1 MAMKIF
7 KSISAYFGYEPLL
20 AYILVVS
27 FLGVCEFLNSIIS
40 LFPIEVLFLI
50 GVLRAYVAF
59 KIVKYLKKT
68 FPMIEQKEGLVKINA
83 VYKKAYKVAII
94 AYSVLF
100 IVCSVDVA
108 SSAVSAICGLYANVP
123 LYLICL
129 ALEYILDV
137 VGITCLFM
145 AHLNSE
151 TTFRIEPWWIISNI
165 VIILCSVDAF
175 LSMLGIHEMTFKV
188 TTFLFYVF
196 TTVFWAMRVM
206 YAFRIQDEIALIA
219 IKETNG

>member
-1 MAMKIF
+1 MKVI
-7 KSISAYFGYEPLL
+7 KSIPAYFEKGPLL

-27 FLGVCEFLNSIIS
+27 LLYLCEFFNNIRSF
-40 LFPIEVLFLI
+40 FPIEVLFLI
-50 GVLRAYVAF
+50 GVLRAYVVF
-59 KIVKYLKKT
+59 KIVKYLKKVFMT
-68 FPMIEQKEGLVKINA
+68 IEQKEGQVKINA
-83 VYKKAYKVAII
+83 GYKKDYKIAII
-94 AYSVLF
+94 VYLILF
-100 IVCSVDVA
+100 VVCSADV
-108 SSAVSAICGLYANVP
+108 SISALSAICGLYANVP
-123 LYLICL
+123 LYLVCL

-137 VGITCLFM
+137 VGITCLFL

-151 TTFRIEPWWIISNI
+151 TTFRLDPWWIISNI

-175 LSMLGIHEMTFKV
+175 LSMLGIHEMTFEV

>member
-1 MAMKIF
+1 MKAI
-7 KSISAYFGYEPLL
+7 KSIPAYFEKGPLL

-27 FLGVCEFLNSIIS
+27 LLYLCEFFNNIRSF
-40 LFPIEVLFLI
+40 FPIEVLFLI
-50 GVLRAYVAF
+50 GVLRAYVVF
-59 KIVKYLKKT
+59 KIVKYLKKVFMT
-68 FPMIEQKEGLVKINA
+68 IEQKEGQVKINA
-83 VYKKAYKVAII
+83 GYKKDYKIAII
-94 AYSVLF
+94 VYLILF
-100 IVCSVDVA
+100 VVCSADV
-108 SSAVSAICGLYANVP
+108 SISALSAICGLYANTP
-123 LYLICL
+123 FYLVCL

-137 VGITCLFM
+137 VGITCLFL

-151 TTFRIEPWWIISNI
+151 TMFRLDPWWIISNI

-196 TTVFWAMRVM
+196 TTVFGAMRVM

>member
-1 MAMKIF
+1 MSMKVI
-7 KSISAYFGYEPLL
+7 KSIPAYFEKGPLL

-27 FLGVCEFLNSIIS
+27 LLYLCEFFNNIRSF
-40 LFPIEVLFLI
+40 FPIEVLFLI
-50 GVLRAYVAF
+50 GVLRAYVVF
-59 KIVKYLKKT
+59 KIVKYLKKVFMT
-68 FPMIEQKEGLVKINA
+68 IEQKEGQVKINA
-83 VYKKAYKVAII
+83 GYKKDYKIAII
-94 AYSVLF
+94 VYLILF
-100 IVCSVDVA
+100 VVCSADV
-108 SSAVSAICGLYANVP
+108 SISALSAICGLYANTP
-123 LYLICL
+123 FYLVCL
-129 ALEYILDV
+129 ALEYIIDV
-137 VGITCLFM
+137 VGITCLFL

-151 TTFRIEPWWIISNI
+151 TTFRLDPWWIISNI

-175 LSMLGIHEMTFKV
+175 LSMLGIHEMTFEV

>member
-1 MAMKIF
+1 M
-7 KSISAYFGYEPLL
+7 

-27 FLGVCEFLNSIIS
+27 LLYLCEFFNNIRSF
-40 LFPIEVLFLI
+40 FPIEVLFLI
-50 GVLRAYVAF
+50 GVLRAYVVF
-59 KIVKYLKKT
+59 KIVKYLKKVFMT
-68 FPMIEQKEGLVKINA
+68 IEQKEGQVKINA
-83 VYKKAYKVAII
+83 GYKKDYKIAII
-94 AYSVLF
+94 VYLILF
-100 IVCSVDVA
+100 VVCSADV
-108 SSAVSAICGLYANVP
+108 SISALSAICGLYANTP
-123 LYLICL
+123 FYLVCL
-129 ALEYILDV
+129 ALEYIIDV
-137 VGITCLFM
+137 VGITCLFL

-151 TTFRIEPWWIISNI
+151 TTFRLDPWWIISNI

-175 LSMLGIHEMTFKV
+175 LSMLGIHEMTFEV

>member
-1 MAMKIF
+1 MKVI
-7 KSISAYFGYEPLL
+7 KSIPAYFEKGPLL

-27 FLGVCEFLNSIIS
+27 LLYLCEFFNNIRSF
-40 LFPIEVLFLI
+40 FPIEVLFLI
-50 GVLRAYVAF
+50 GVLRAYVVF
-59 KIVKYLKKT
+59 KIVKYLKKVFMT
-68 FPMIEQKEGLVKINA
+68 IEQKEGQVKINA
-83 VYKKAYKVAII
+83 GYKKDYKIAII
-94 AYSVLF
+94 VYLILF
-100 IVCSVDVA
+100 VVCSADV
-108 SSAVSAICGLYANVP
+108 SISALSAICGLYANTP
-123 LYLICL
+123 FYLVCL
-129 ALEYILDV
+129 ALEYIIDV
-137 VGITCLFM
+137 VGITCLFL

-151 TTFRIEPWWIISNI
+151 TTFRLDPWWIISNI

-175 LSMLGIHEMTFKV
+175 LSMLGIHEMTFEV

>member
-1 MAMKIF
+1 MAMKFF
-7 KSISAYFGYEPLL
+7 KSISAYFEYEPLL

-59 KIVKYLKKT
+59 KIVKYLKKA
-68 FPMIEQKEGLVKINA
+68 FPMIEQKEGHVKINA
-83 VYKKAYKVAII
+83 GYKKAYKVAII

-151 TTFRIEPWWIISNI
+151 TTFRIDPWWIISNI
-165 VIILCSVDAF
+165 VIILCSVDAYVTMLGLHKWTFELTTWLFYIFIFVF
-175 LSMLGIHEMTFKV
+175 LSI
-188 TTFLFYVF
+188 
-196 TTVFWAMRVM
+196 RIM
-206 YAFRIQDEIALIA
+206 YAFRIQDEIDIIA

>member
-1 MAMKIF
+1 MKVI
-7 KSISAYFGYEPLL
+7 KSIPAYFEKGPLL

-27 FLGVCEFLNSIIS
+27 LLYLCEFFNNIRSF
-40 LFPIEVLFLI
+40 FPIEVLFLI
-50 GVLRAYVAF
+50 GVLRAYVVF
-59 KIVKYLKKT
+59 KIVKYLKKVFMT
-68 FPMIEQKEGLVKINA
+68 IEQKEGQVKINA
-83 VYKKAYKVAII
+83 GYKKDYKIAII
-94 AYSVLF
+94 VYLILF
-100 IVCSVDVA
+100 VVCSADVTI
-108 SSAVSAICGLYANVP
+108 SALSAICGLYANTP
-123 LYLICL
+123 FYLVCL

-137 VGITCLFM
+137 VGITCLFL

-151 TTFRIEPWWIISNI
+151 TTFRLDPWWIISNI

-175 LSMLGIHEMTFKV
+175 LSMLGIHEMTFEV

>member
-1 MAMKIF
+1 MKVI
-7 KSISAYFGYEPLL
+7 KSIPAYFEKGPLL

-27 FLGVCEFLNSIIS
+27 LLYLCEFFNNIRSF
-40 LFPIEVLFLI
+40 FPIEVLFLI
-50 GVLRAYVAF
+50 GVLRAYVVF
-59 KIVKYLKKT
+59 KIVKYLKKVFMT
-68 FPMIEQKEGLVKINA
+68 IEEKEGQVKINA
-83 VYKKAYKVAII
+83 GYKKDYKIAII
-94 AYSVLF
+94 VYLILF
-100 IVCSVDVA
+100 AVCSADV
-108 SSAVSAICGLYANVP
+108 SISALSAICGLYANTP
-123 LYLICL
+123 FYLVCL

-137 VGITCLFM
+137 VGITCLFL

-151 TTFRIEPWWIISNI
+151 TTFRLDPWWIISNI